1 MSNQDDPTPLN
12 AEEVLDETVPGVSA
26 APDADTETPEAQPTP
41 EDAPTV
47 EVPKVEAETSAE
59 TTKLAEY
66 MDALQRSRA
75 EFANYKKRVTRELE
89 DSQQKGAMNAIAQ
102 LLPVIDDLER
112 ALNSIPEE
120 LAEHPWMRG
129 TALLLPKLH
138 KTLTDLGIEA
148 IDPTGQPFDPSQHE
162 AIGMDDNSDVESGHV
177 TMTLQKGYTSG
188 DKILRPALVRVAS

>member
-1 MSNQDDPTPLN
+1 MSLSNQDDPTPLN
-12 AEEVLDETVPGVSA
+12 AEEVLDETVPGD
-26 APDADTETPEAQPTP
+26 DADTETPEAPPTP

-47 EVPKVEAETSAE
+47 EVPKVEAESSAE
-59 TTKLAEY
+59 ATKLAEY

-129 TALLLPKLH
+129 TALLLPKLY

-148 IDPTGQPFDPSQHE
+148 MDPTGQPFDPSKHE
-162 AIGMDDNSDVESGHV
+162 AIGMDDSSDVESGHV
-177 TMTLQKGYTSG
+177 TMTLQKGYISG